1 MEYSAGFTSEGWF
14 QHEINYVLEL
24 LHKGLSRGEIKTK
37 VIEENAFLLRSESA
51 IGKRFQMVYR
61 RAKTLY
67 PTLAEYYL
75 KGSKYDQKA
84 LLLYSFLKGYRYA
97 YENFYELIVY
107 RYQHKN
113 GTLRVSDMSFYM
125 EEKEQQSDKI
135 ANWHVATKKKINST
149 LLLFYRES
157 GMIELVEDE
166 YKVSPLHVSQALKQF
181 AEVQDTLLKAMITLK
196 AGGLE

>member
-14 QHEINYVLEL
+14 QQEIEYVLEL
-24 LHKGLSRGEIKTK
+24 LHKGLSREEIKSK
-37 VIEENAFLLRSESA
+37 VLEENIFLLRSESA
-51 IGKRFQMVYR
+51 INKRFQMVYR

-67 PTLAEYYL
+67 PTLVEYYL

-84 LLLYSFLKGYRYA
+84 LLLYSFLKSYRYA
-97 YENFYELIVY
+97 YETFYELIVY
-107 RYQHKN
+107 RYQHKS

-157 GMIELVEDE
+157 GMIELVRDE
-166 YKVSPLHVSQALKQF
+166 YKVSPLHVNQALKQF
-181 AEVQDTLLKAMITLK
+181 AEEHDTLLKAMITLEV
-196 AGGLE
+196 GG

>member
-14 QHEINYVLEL
+14 QQEIECVLDQL
-24 LHKGLSRGEIKTK
+24 QKGLSREEIKNK
-37 VIEENAFLLRSESA
+37 IIEENMFLLRSESA
-51 IGKRFQMVYR
+51 ISKRFQMVYR

-67 PTLAEYYL
+67 PTLSEYYFN
-75 KGSKYDQKA
+75 GTNSDQKV
-84 LLLYSFLKGYRYA
+84 LLLYSFLKCYRYA

-113 GTLRVSDMSFYM
+113 GTLQVSDMSFYM
-125 EEKEQQSDKI
+125 EEKEQQSEKI
-135 ANWHVATKKKINST
+135 GNWHIATKKKINST

-166 YKVSPLHVSQALKQF
+166 YKVSPLHLSQALKQY
-181 AEVQDTLLKAMITLK
+181 AEEQDSLLKALVTLK
-196 AGGLE
+196 VGG

>member
-14 QHEINYVLEL
+14 QQEIEYILDQ
-24 LHKGLSRGEIKTK
+24 LHKGISRKEIRSNI
-37 VIEENAFLLRSESA
+37 IEDNVFLLRSESA
-51 IGKRFQMVYR
+51 ISKRFQMVYR

-67 PTLAEYYL
+67 PTLSEYYL
-75 KGSKYDQKA
+75 NGTNSDQKI
-84 LLLYSFLKGYRYA
+84 LLLYSFLKCYRYA

-113 GTLRVSDMSFYM
+113 GTLQVSDMSFYM
-125 EEKEQQSDKI
+125 EEKEQQSEKI
-135 ANWHVATKKKINST
+135 ANWHIATKKKINST

-166 YKVSPLHVSQALKQF
+166 YKVSPLHLSQALKQY
-181 AEVQDTLLKAMITLK
+181 AEEQDSLLKALVTLK
-196 AGGLE
+196 VGG

>member
-14 QHEINYVLEL
+14 QQEIEHVLDQ
-24 LHKGLSRGEIKTK
+24 LHKGLSREEIKNK
-37 VIEENAFLLRSESA
+37 IIEENLFLLRSESG
-51 IGKRFQMVYR
+51 ISKRFQMVYR

-67 PTLAEYYL
+67 PTLSEYYFN
-75 KGSKYDQKA
+75 GTNSDQKV
-84 LLLYSFLKGYRYA
+84 LLLYSFLKCYRYA

-113 GTLRVSDMSFYM
+113 GTLQVSDMNFYM
-125 EEKEQQSDKI
+125 EEKEQQSEKI
-135 ANWHVATKKKINST
+135 ANWHIATKKKINST

-166 YKVSPLHVSQALKQF
+166 YKVSPLHVSQALKQYV
-181 AEVQDTLLKAMITLK
+181 EEQDVLLKAIITLK
-196 AGGLE
+196 AGS

>member
-14 QHEINYVLEL
+14 QQDIEYVLGQ
-24 LHKGLSRGEIKTK
+24 LHKGFGREEIKNI
-37 VIEENAFLLRSESA
+37 VIEENMFLLRSESA
-51 IGKRFQMVYR
+51 ISKRFQMVFR
-61 RAKTLY
+61 RAKTLH
-67 PTLAEYYL
+67 PTLAEYYFN
-75 KGSKYDQKA
+75 GTNSDQKT
-84 LLLYSFLKGYRYA
+84 LLLYSFLKSYRYA

-125 EEKEQQSDKI
+125 EEKEQQSEKI

-157 GMIELVEDE
+157 GMIDLVEGE
-166 YKVSPLHVSQALKQF
+166 YKVFPLHVSQTLKQF
-181 AEVQDTLLKAMITLK
+181 AEDQDPLLKAMITLEV
-196 AGGLE
+196 GV

>member
-14 QHEINYVLEL
+14 QQEMEYVLKL
-24 LHKGLSRGEIKTK
+24 LHIGLSREAIKSK

-51 IGKRFQMVYR
+51 ISKRFQMVYR

-67 PTLAEYYL
+67 PNLAEYYL

-107 RYQHKN
+107 RYQHKS
-113 GTLRVSDMSFYM
+113 GTLRASDMSFYM

-157 GMIELVEDE
+157 GMIELAEDG
-166 YKVSPLHVSQALKQF
+166 YKVSPLHMSQALKQF
-181 AEVQDTLLKAMITLK
+181 AEEHDTLLKAMITLE
-196 AGGLE
+196 AGG

>member
-14 QHEINYVLEL
+14 HQEIEYVLEL
-24 LHKGLSRGEIKTK
+24 LQKGLSREDIKSK

-51 IGKRFQMVYR
+51 ISKRFQMVYR
-61 RAKTLY
+61 RAKALY

-75 KGSKYDQKA
+75 EGSKYDQKA

-107 RYQHKN
+107 RYQHKS

-157 GMIELVEDE
+157 GMIELLENE
-166 YKVSPLHVSQALKQF
+166 YKVSPLHVSQTLKQF
-181 AEVQDTLLKAMITLK
+181 AQEHNTLLKAMITLE
-196 AGGLE
+196 AGG

>member
-14 QHEINYVLEL
+14 QQDIEYVLGQ
-24 LHKGLSRGEIKTK
+24 LHKGFGREEIKNI
-37 VIEENAFLLRSESA
+37 VIEENMFLLRSESA
-51 IGKRFQMVYR
+51 ISKRFQMVFR
-61 RAKTLY
+61 RAKTLH
-67 PTLAEYYL
+67 PTLAEYYFN
-75 KGSKYDQKA
+75 GTNSDQKT
-84 LLLYSFLKGYRYA
+84 LLLYSFLKSYRYA

-125 EEKEQQSDKI
+125 EEKEQQSEKI

-157 GMIELVEDE
+157 GMIDLVEGE
-166 YKVSPLHVSQALKQF
+166 YKVFPLHVSQTLKQF
-181 AEVQDTLLKAMITLK
+181 AEEQDPLLKAMITLEV
-196 AGGLE
+196 GV

>member
-14 QHEINYVLEL
+14 QRDIEYVLKL
-24 LHKGLSRGEIKTK
+24 MQQGFSRKEIAEKALD
-37 VIEENAFLLRSESA
+37 ENAFFLRSESA
-51 IGKRFQMVYR
+51 IRKRFQMVYR
-61 RAKTLY
+61 RAKILY

-75 KGSKYDQKA
+75 KGSNYDQKA
-84 LLLYSFLKGYRYA
+84 LILYSFLKSYRYA

-113 GTLRVSDMSFYM
+113 GTLQSSDLSFYM

-135 ANWHVATKKKINST
+135 AGWHIATKKKINST

-157 GMIELVEDE
+157 GMIESMEGE
-166 YKVSPLHVSQALKQF
+166 YKVSPLHVSQALKQY
-181 AEVQDTLLKAMITLK
+181 AEEQDPLLKAMIILK
-196 AGGLE
+196 AGG

>member
-14 QHEINYVLEL
+14 QQEIEYVLNQ
-24 LHKGLSRGEIKTK
+24 LHKGLSREEIKNK
-37 VIEENAFLLRSESA
+37 IIEENRFLLRSESA
-51 IGKRFQMVYR
+51 ISKRFQMVYR

-67 PTLAEYYL
+67 PTLSEYYFR
-75 KGSKYDQKA
+75 GTNSDQKV
-84 LLLYSFLKGYRYA
+84 LLLYSFLKCYRYA

-113 GTLRVSDMSFYM
+113 GTILVSDMSFYM
-125 EEKEQQSDKI
+125 EEKEHQSEKI
-135 ANWHVATKKKINST
+135 ANWLITTKKKINST

-166 YKVSPLHVSQALKQF
+166 YKVSPLHVSQALKQY
-181 AEVQDTLLKAMITLK
+181 AEEQDVLLKALITLK
-196 AGGLE
+196 AGG